1 MQFRVEWPEIKL
13 PKCKK
18 NLLTAGLYPEP
29 LGELTALP
37 QIPKLD
43 SKGGDGLRWK
53 GKGQGMERRERKGCR
68 REVVRKKRDGKGEEG
83 RGQKRQGKGLSPSN
97 IVPPLVKT
105 IAFNY

>member
-1 MQFRVEWPEIKL
+1 VEWPEIKL
-13 PKCKK
+13 PKCEKAFGCRV
-18 NLLTAGLYPEP
+18 LSGAAGRAYSAPSDPLTGLE
-29 LGELTALP
+29 GRGWVEME
-37 QIPKLD
+37 
-43 SKGGDGLRWK
+43 

-68 REVVRKKRDGKGEEG
+68 REVVRKKRYGKREEG